1 MRARVYTNFSLLSL
15 IHTLPILPLPF
26 SFPLQTASP
35 LSPAV
40 PTRYVLEPTQV
51 ASAVHQLPG
60 TSVADLREG
69 RKHLFGGRL
78 GGAAAGVARRGL
90 TPPRRGGRISAARR
104 EFWRFRYPSQK
115 GARGRFMSL
124 TPCSTHLRPLFS
136 PRSLYARDRDVPSFL
151 RCGSREGWAC
161 DPVPERADWAR
172 RPVGAEMGTLLASP
186 SRKSLPRARWS
197 RFSKDQKGRQ
207 DLLQLQKYFKVVY
220 FWFTK

>member
-1 MRARVYTNFSLLSL
+1 MRARVYTNFSLLSF

-35 LSPAV
+35 LSLAA
-40 PTRYVLEPTQV
+40 PTRYVLEPTQL
-51 ASAVHQLPG
+51 ASAVHQLPR
-60 TSVADLREG
+60 TSVADLHEG

-90 TPPRRGGRISAARR
+90 TPPRRGGRGSAARG

-136 PRSLYARDRDVPSFL
+136 PRSLYARDRDVPSSVVAL
-151 RCGSREGWAC
+151 GKVGRATQSPSAPTGRGALWAQRWGRCSHLLLGNPSLEL
-161 DPVPERADWAR
+161 
-172 RPVGAEMGTLLASP
+172 VGAVSP
-186 SRKSLPRARWS
+186 KIRR
-197 RFSKDQKGRQ
+197 DGRISCSCKNI
-207 DLLQLQKYFKVVY
+207 LK
-220 FWFTK
+220 